1 MKFPTKISIVYI
13 SKSKPFPIPLT
24 ADFGVQMSHRIQ
36 LFLGTYYNFGSRNT
50 HKKERNMKRQPKR
63 LVLSWDSMLI
73 LLFILAIVLP
83 ASTLGK
89 RPQET
94 PGVPPG
100 KVLPEN
106 AKAKQDAGPPSWTG
120 KAFRKG
126 VVATSEPLAAEI
138 GARVLE
144 AGGNAIDAA
153 AAVQFV
159 LNVIEPQSSGI
170 GGGGFMMIYLAETG
184 ETFIVESREKAPA
197 SATPDMFAGVS
208 FGVRSTSGYAVGVPG
223 TLLGVATALE
233 NWGTISLE
241 KALAPAIGIAENGFT
256 VSSRLAG
263 STDNSRLKNECDGN
277 PDNPYNI
284 ARSVFRPTGDPNACG
299 EPLQEGDLLV
309 QEDLAK
315 TLRLIAEHGVSAFYD
330 CDHPAGIARAIVA
343 TQKATRSS
351 NPGGIGGMTCQDLAA
366 YNVKLR
372 EPTIGNYRDYTL
384 KSMSPPSSGGL
395 TIVQMLKMLERFP
408 MGDTS
413 QGFGFGEFNTL
424 NVMQEAM
431 RLAFSDRSVWMGD
444 SDFFDVPETGLISEE
459 YIALRSNSCPA
470 EDPDQG
476 YFCIEVGRRIPGP
489 PTPGGIIPGDPTP
502 FDNGT
507 IAALQLAALPL
518 SDEEG
523 KNTTHFSIVD
533 KKGNIVSYT
542 STIESA
548 WGTGL
553 MVSGFGFLANNELTD
568 FNSTPQM
575 ADGSGANDV
584 LPGKRPRSSMAPSIL
599 FKGDTPIAAYG
610 SPGGSSII
618 NTVFQITLNL
628 IDHGMKIQEAV
639 DAPRISLNNPGE
651 GRFTLVE
658 PGYDESVLNSLND
671 LDYAFFETVIGSVQ
685 AIVIDLQTGKQYGAA
700 DARRI
705 GGVVGLP
712 RPQNNKR

>member
-1 MKFPTKISIVYI
+1 LKRP
-13 SKSKPFPIPLT
+13 SK
-24 ADFGVQMSHRIQ
+24 RI
-36 LFLGTYYNFGSRNT
+36 
-50 HKKERNMKRQPKR
+50 
-63 LVLSWDSMLI
+63 VLSWAPVLVLLI
-73 LLFILAIVLP
+73 FALIVP
-83 ASTLGK
+83 ASTLGE

-100 KVLPEN
+100 KVLPEQ
-106 AKAKQDAGPPSWTG
+106 AKAPEGAGPPSWTG
-120 KAFRKG
+120 KAFRQG
-126 VVATSEPLAAEI
+126 VVTTSEPLAAEI
-138 GARVLE
+138 GAQVLE

-153 AAVQFV
+153 TAVQFA

-170 GGGGFMMIYLAETG
+170 GGGGFMMIHLAKTG

-197 SATPDMFAGVS
+197 SATPDMFAGVTFS
-208 FGVRSTSGYAVGVPG
+208 VRSTSGYAVGVPG

-241 KALAPAIGIAENGFT
+241 KALAPAIEIAENGFT

-263 STDNSRLKNECDGN
+263 STGSSRLQNECDDD
-277 PDNPYNI
+277 PDNPYNV
-284 ARSVFRPTGDPNACG
+284 ARSVFRPTGDPNTCG

-309 QEDLAK
+309 QADMAK
-315 TLRLIAEHGVSAFYD
+315 TFRLIAEHGVSAFYE
-330 CDHPAGIARAIVA
+330 CDHPAGIAQAIVD
-343 TQKATRSS
+343 TQTATRSS
-351 NPGGIGGMTCQDLAA
+351 NPGGVGGMTCDDLAA
-366 YNVKLR
+366 YTVEFR
-372 EPTIGNYRDYTL
+372 EPTVGNYRGYTL

-395 TIVQMLKMLERFP
+395 TIVQMLKMLARFP
-408 MGDTS
+408 MGDES

-444 SDFFDVPETGLISEE
+444 SDFFDVPETGLISNE
-459 YIALRSNSCPA
+459 YIARRSNLCPT
-470 EDPDQG
+470 EDPAQG
-476 YFCIEVGRRIPGP
+476 FFCIEVGKRIPGP
-489 PTPGGIIPGDPTP
+489 PIPGGIIPGDPRP
-502 FDNGT
+502 FDDGG
-507 IAALQLAALPL
+507 IAALQLAALPV

-533 KKGNIVSYT
+533 KRGNIVSYT
-542 STIESA
+542 TTIESG

-553 MVSGFGFLANNELTD
+553 MVPGFGFLLNNELTD

-584 LPGKRPRSSMAPSIL
+584 QPGKRPRSSMAPSIL

-628 IDHGMKIQEAV
+628 IDHGMTIQEAV
-639 DAPRISLNNPGE
+639 DAPRITLTNPAQVRSTG
-651 GRFTLVE
+651 VE
-658 PGYDESVLNSLND
+658 AGFDASVLEELED
-671 LDYAFFETVIGSVQ
+671 LGYAFSETVIGSVQ
-685 AIVIDLQTGKQYGAA
+685 AVVIDMQTGKQYGAA

-712 RPQNNKR
+712 RPKNSKR